1 MSRASWDIAV
11 VVGVGLVL
19 STTLVSAA
27 ADGLTKHLTGSF
39 APPQLYFFCGLVVA
53 LSSLLMNRLTPAL
66 GPSGRLATGFG
77 GLLALRSALV
87 LASVVCYYHAF
98 ASLPLAEVF
107 VFIGMMPLLAAILS
121 RPLLGEGIAPS
132 AWAAVG
138 IGATGVLFLFPE
150 GVVGIGR
157 GHLMA
162 AGGVLTGTVSLLL
175 MRRMSKAEP
184 NTLAQVF
191 WPHAAM
197 VVVMGLALPLV
208 WQPMSLADCGL
219 VAAYALAVF
228 LARWLMV
235 PALLRL
241 RAHVAMMLMNLQF
254 VWMVLIGRIAFG
266 EVPQIGTV
274 IGALCIIGAGCF
286 LVVEQARLRGEL
298 PRRPV
303 EPAPVP
309 MPLPVAQLHPA
320 E

>member
-1 MSRASWDIAV
+1 MKREGWDMAV

-53 LSSLLMNRLTPAL
+53 GMSLLMNRATPSL
-66 GPSGRLATGFG
+66 GPTGRLATRFG
-77 GLLALRSALV
+77 RLLALRTVLV
-87 LASVVCYYHAF
+87 LVSVVSYYHAF
-98 ASLPLAEVF
+98 ANLPLAEVF

-121 RPLLGEGIAPS
+121 RPVLGEPVAPA
-132 AWAAVG
+132 AWVALAT
-138 IGATGVLFLFPE
+138 GACGVLFLFPQ
-150 GVVGIGR
+150 GVAGVGW

-162 AGGVLTGTVSLLL
+162 ASGVLSGTLSLVL
-175 MRRMSKAEP
+175 MRRMTKQEP

-197 VVVMGLALPLV
+197 VVVMGAALPFV
-208 WQPMSLADCGL
+208 WQPMSLADTGL
-219 VAAYALAVF
+219 VAAYASAVF

-254 VWMVLIGRIAFG
+254 LWMVGIGRLAFG
-266 EVPQIGTV
+266 EVPAVGTL
-274 IGALCIIGAGCF
+274 IGAACIIGAGCF
-286 LVVEQARLRGEL
+286 LVVEQARARGEL
-298 PRRPV
+298 PARRPSAV
-303 EPAPVP
+303 PPAH
-309 MPLPVAQLHPA
+309 ATPA